1 MKKFKIVVT
10 KVFSDEYVIEAEDH
24 DHALEIASEAC
35 EMLEANYK
43 TEVDSE
49 LKACEISED
58 ADVTYTPYQE
68 YLK

>member
-10 KVFSDEYVIEAEDH
+10 KVFSDEYVIEAEDRN
-24 DHALEIASEAC
+24 HALEVAMEAC
-35 EMLEANYK
+35 YMLEANYK

-49 LKACEISED
+49 WKAYEIWED

>member
-10 KVFSDEYVIEAEDH
+10 KVFSDEYVIEAEDRN
-24 DHALEIASEAC
+24 HALGIAMEAC
-35 EMLEANYK
+35 YMLEANYK

-49 LKACEISED
+49 WKACEISDD
-58 ADVTYTPYQE
+58 ADVTYTHYQE

>member
-10 KVFSDEYVIEAEDH
+10 KVLSDEYVIEAEDRN
-24 DHALEIASEAC
+24 HALGIAMEAC
-35 EMLEANYK
+35 YMLEANYK

-49 LKACEISED
+49 WKACEISDD